1 MPTPMNYDIITAAS
15 TAYEGI
21 WLEVFDNPQN
31 KYAMNHDIFTSKMSV
46 QSKTTEAIHHEAL
59 HDWERWIGAKKSQVP
74 RIVNK
79 SVTLLKYY
87 KRLSVDRLDLNLD
100 RIGALE
106 NIIRTFL
113 GEDVMAVY
121 DKYATEALVSNSGAG
136 PTCYDGTAL
145 INASHPRGDSAGNTW
160 SNITTSALSY
170 ATLDTALQ
178 AFQGWT
184 DTENRPKGTFPD
196 TLMVGPKL
204 RKTAMDVTGA
214 DELVPVDNAGAL
226 RATSNVVAVG
236 TLPNTYGGGMLRVVI
251 NPRLQG
257 TQDDYWYLF
266 NSQARLKAIQGYI
279 YRDPEPFSSTD
290 MDGQRRRDLDTFEFD
305 VEADFVFDAGDPH
318 QVYGGIL

>member
-1 MPTPMNYDIITAAS
+1 MTPMNYDIITTAS
-15 TAYEGI
+15 TMYEAI
-21 WLEVFDNPQN
+21 FLEVFDNPQN
-31 KYAMNHDIFTSKMSV
+31 KYASNHDVFTSKMSV
-46 QSKTTEAIHHEAL
+46 QSKTTEAVHHEAL
-59 HDWERWIGAKKSQVP
+59 HDWERWIGAKKSQLP

-79 SVTLLKYY
+79 SVTLLSYY
-87 KRLSVDRLDLNLD
+87 KRLSMKRLDLNLD
-100 RIGALE
+100 RLGVME
-106 NIIRTFL
+106 QIIRTFL
-113 GEDVMAVY
+113 GEDMNAVY

-145 INASHPRGDSAGNTW
+145 IGTSHPRGDSSGNTW
-160 SNITTSALSY
+160 SNKTTSALGY
-170 ATLDTALQ
+170 GTLDTALQ

-184 DTENRPKGTFPD
+184 DVENRPKGTFPD

-214 DELVPVDNAGAL
+214 DELVPVSNAGAL

-266 NSQARLKAIQGYI
+266 NSAASLKPIQGYI
-279 YRDPEPFSSTD
+279 YRAPEAFSQTE
-290 MDGQRRRDLDTFEFD
+290 MDRQQRLDLDIFSFD

-318 QVYGGIL
+318 QVYAGIL